1 MSTGALRG
9 ALSVQNRL
17 SEYLPK
23 DPDLALVLNR
33 WPNLPAHIKAAIMAL
48 VHSASEQG

>member
-9 ALSVQNRL
+9 ALCVQNPP
-17 SEYLPK
+17 SEYPPK

-33 WPNLPAHIKAAIMAL
+33 WPKLPAHIKAAIVAL
-48 VHSASEQG
+48 VHSASKQG